1 MTRRTKIVCTLG
13 PSSSDRETIA
23 QLIGA
28 GMDVARLN
36 FSHGSHSGHAERI
49 TIIREEAA
57 RAGKVVPILQD
68 LQGPKIR
75 TGPVENDM
83 VLIRKGEQL
92 ILTAEQ
98 MEVGTAEKIHV
109 SYDSLAEEVKPGGR
123 VLLDDGLLELE
134 IREVVGTDV
143 ITEVIVGGP
152 LRSRKGVHL
161 PLMHNSRPSLTQKDL
176 DDLEFG
182 ISQDV
187 DIIALSFVRSETDVE
202 AVVSRVREAGCRA
215 TVVAKI
221 EKPEAVTRFDKI
233 LQVADGIMVA
243 RGDLGIEMPLSQVP
257 ITQKRIIKKCL
268 QAAKPVITATQMLE
282 SMMDNPRP
290 TRAEVSDVAN
300 AVLDGTDAVMLSGE
314 TAAGKYPVQTVEVMA
329 RIIVETEKNYNLGKV
344 DHYIRTA
351 TSDSIVTDS
360 VSFTAFELAEHVGAK
375 AIVCLTASGTT
386 ARSIARHRPDIPV
399 YAFTDDDH
407 VVRQL
412 ALLWG
417 TKAFQIP
424 FQKDTDS
431 GVWTVHSRL
440 REEGLVEDGDL
451 IVITAGMPLPT
462 KGRTNMVHVS
472 RIGAQLSAT
481 SASES
486 ASESASASESNA

>member
-13 PSSSDRETIA
+13 PASSDRETIA

-28 GMDVARLN
+28 GMDVVRLN
-36 FSHGSHSGHAERI
+36 FSHGTHEDHAERI
-49 TIIREEAA
+49 RLVREEAT

-75 TGPVENDM
+75 TGRVENDM
-83 VLIRKGEQL
+83 VLLRKGDEL
-92 ILTAEQ
+92 VLTADEI
-98 MEVGTAEKIHV
+98 AEGSSSRIHV
-109 SYDSLAEEVKPGGR
+109 SYDDLAKEVSAGGR

-134 IREVVGTDV
+134 IQDIRGHDV
-143 ITEVIVGGP
+143 ITEVVVGGP

-161 PLMHNSRPSLTQKDL
+161 PLLNNSRPSLTEKDL
-176 DDLEFG
+176 EDLDFG
-182 ISQDV
+182 MKMGV
-187 DIIALSFVRSETDVE
+187 DIIALSFVRSATDVE
-202 AVVSRVREAGCRA
+202 AIVGRIKEAGSRA
-215 TVVAKI
+215 TVIAKI
-221 EKPEAVTRFDKI
+221 EKPEAVTAFHQI
-233 LQVADGIMVA
+233 LQVADGVMVA

-257 ITQKRIIKKCL
+257 ITQKRIVKKCL

-300 AVLDGTDAVMLSGE
+300 AVLDGSDAVMLSGE
-314 TAAGKYPVQTVEVMA
+314 TAAGKYPVRTVEVMA
-329 RIIVETEKNYNLGKV
+329 QVIIETEKQYALGKI
-344 DHYIRTA
+344 DQYIRTVR
-351 TSDSIVTDS
+351 SDSVVTDS
-360 VSFTAFELAEHVGAK
+360 VSFTAFELAEHVGAT

-399 YAFTDDDH
+399 YAFTDDPH

-417 TKAFQIP
+417 TKAFEIP
-424 FQKDTDS
+424 FQKDTDT
-431 GVWTVHSRL
+431 GVSTVHDRL
-440 REEGLVEDGDL
+440 REEGLVDDGDL

-472 RIGAQLSAT
+472 RIGSLV
-481 SASES
+481 ES
-486 ASESASASESNA
+486 

>member
-13 PSSSDRETIA
+13 PASSDRETIA

-36 FSHGSHSGHAERI
+36 FSHGSHEDHAERMRFV
-49 TIIREEAA
+49 REEAL

-75 TGPVENDM
+75 TGKVENDM
-83 VLIRKGEQL
+83 VLLRKGDQL
-92 ILTAEQ
+92 ILTAE
-98 MEVGTAEKIHV
+98 EVEEGTAARIHV
-109 SYDSLAEEVKPGGR
+109 SYDSLAEEVSPGGH

-134 IREVVGTDV
+134 IREIKGNDV

-161 PLMHNSRPSLTQKDL
+161 PLLHNSRPSMTTKDL
-176 DDLEFG
+176 DDLDFG
-182 ISQDV
+182 LRMGV
-187 DIIALSFVRSETDVE
+187 DIIALSFVRHATDVE
-202 AVVSRVREAGCRA
+202 AIVQRIRDAGSQA
-215 TVVAKI
+215 SVIAKI
-221 EKPEAVTRFDKI
+221 EKPEAVTAFDQI
-233 LQVADGIMVA
+233 LKVADGIMVA
-243 RGDLGIEMPLSQVP
+243 RGDLGIEMPLAQVP

-300 AVLDGTDAVMLSGE
+300 AVLDGSDAVMLSGE
-314 TAAGKYPVQTVEVMA
+314 TAAGNHPVRTVEVMA
-329 RIIVETEKNYNLGKV
+329 RVIVETEKHYQLGTV
-344 DHYIRTA
+344 DHYIRTVA
-351 TSDSIVTDS
+351 SDSVVTDS
-360 VSFTAFELAEHVGAK
+360 VSYTAFELAAHVGAK
-375 AIVCLTASGTT
+375 AIVCLTATGAT
-386 ARSIARHRPDIPV
+386 ARAIARHRPDIPV
-399 YAFTDDDH
+399 YAFTDDAR

-417 TKAFQIP
+417 TKAFEIP
-424 FQKDTDS
+424 FQKDTDT
-431 GVWTVHSRL
+431 GVSTVHERL
-440 REEGLVEDGDL
+440 LADGLVESGDL

-462 KGRTNMVHVS
+462 KGRTNMVHAS
-472 RIGAQLSAT
+472 RI
-481 SASES
+481 
-486 ASESASASESNA
+486 